1 MPDLVTRGELYSR
14 LHAHLPAAAPLLTEF
29 DREVL
34 LRLAAEDA
42 SAAGATP
49 PFRLRPGLLAAM
61 LAFYDELRRRGRTID
76 ALDRN
81 IGDKLEAGRDTDRG
95 AERLLQQT
103 RFLAAAFAAFERRIG
118 DSGRIDEHALR
129 TFLLADTYRSP
140 YRHLVITVAD
150 QAADS
155 RGLWPVDFDLLSRIH
170 GLEARCATE
179 AVIAAGWHDG

>member
-1 MPDLVTRGELYSR
+1 M
-14 LHAHLPAAAPLLTEF
+14 LTEF

-42 SAAGATP
+42 AAAGATP

-81 IGDKLEAGRDTDRG
+81 IGDKLEAGRDSDRG

-103 RFLAAAFAAFERRIG
+103 QLPGRRVRG
-118 DSGRIDEHALR
+118 VRAPDRRQRPDRRARSAGASCWSDSL
-129 TFLLADTYRSP
+129 
-140 YRHLVITVAD
+140 
-150 QAADS
+150 
-155 RGLWPVDFDLLSRIH
+155 PVPLPPSS
-170 GLEARCATE
+170 
-179 AVIAAGWHDG
+179 